1 MLITSEKK
9 LIYYTVQWTVQLD
22 IVEAGE
28 SLRT

>member
-28 SLRT
+28 PLRT